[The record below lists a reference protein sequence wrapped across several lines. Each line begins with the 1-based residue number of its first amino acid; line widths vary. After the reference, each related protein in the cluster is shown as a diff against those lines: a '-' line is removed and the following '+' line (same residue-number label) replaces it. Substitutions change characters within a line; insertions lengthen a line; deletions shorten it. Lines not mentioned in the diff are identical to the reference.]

1 MIKKMI
7 KKFFSKKI
15 KSMFLEEYEKK
26 IFLEGKK
33 INIKFK
39 KSKINDLSEIEYKVF
54 SQWGED
60 GIIDWITSKLKD
72 IPKSFLEIGTENY
85 NDLIQDIFYK
95 TKIGLGT
102 LLKVTKK
109 R

>member
-1 MIKKMI
+1 MIKKII
-7 KKFFSKKI
+7 KKFLSKKI

-33 INIKFK
+33 LSILNLK

-60 GIIDWITSKLKD
+60 GIIDWITS
-72 IPKSFLEIGTENY
+72 N
-85 NDLIQDIFYK
+85 
-95 TKIGLGT
+95 
-102 LLKVTKK
+102 
-109 R
+109 